1 MICRSGRCG
10 SGWPG
15 RHGYLLFEQPENGDA
30 RSRQELVDGPTLARV
45 LVETAARLKE
55 SPTFVK
61 LEKQEQ
67 VADHPLREVFR
78 TSSPTLLGG
87 IGLRMENGGSY
98 IYQTLAIT
106 YVTKLGVQS
115 SIGPLAV
122 AVGAMLGFF
131 TIPLAGAFSDRYGR
145 MRVYRIGA
153 IVQLVL
159 ACAAWPL
166 LSLGSAALTVVVIAL
181 SYGIGV
187 NITLVTTFVTPDT
200 RARDLTLLG
209 DPVDDDTREIA
220 ARPTPLAA
228 SYRNTEKAPPVAV

>member
-1 MICRSGRCG
+1 MTCRSGRCG

-67 VADHPLREVFR
+67 VADHPLREVLPPPPPRSWAASACGWR
-78 TSSPTLLGG
+78 TAAPTSTRPWRSPTSPSSACSPRSGRSRSPSVPCSASSPFRWLVPSPTG
-87 IGLRMENGGSY
+87 
-98 IYQTLAIT
+98 TA
-106 YVTKLGVQS
+106 
-115 SIGPLAV
+115 AC
-122 AVGAMLGFF
+122 GF
-131 TIPLAGAFSDRYGR
+131 
-145 MRVYRIGA
+145 YRIGA

-166 LSLGSAALTVVVIAL
+166 LSLGRAALTVVVIAL
-181 SYGIGV
+181 SYRIGV
-187 NITLVTTFVTPDT
+187 NITPVTTFVTPDT

-228 SYRNTEKAPPVAV
+228 SYRNTEQAPPVAV